1 VLMGETMEIAKFRT
15 YQQAFIEMK
24 EILQMTS
31 DNNQFV
37 TLPQITKDDDG
48 WYVVSI
54 TVKNREK

>member
-1 VLMGETMEIAKFRT
+1 MGETMEIAKFRT

-24 EILQMTS
+24 EIFQMTS

>member
-1 VLMGETMEIAKFRT
+1 MGETMEIAKFRT

>member
-1 VLMGETMEIAKFRT
+1 MLMGETMEIAKFRT